1 MKLQLGL
8 LNTDGR
14 PASPE
19 DLGALLGEFR
29 ERPFETSGQ
38 IADGPLLMAYRGDRL
53 TFEEDSEVQPSQ
65 LGPYTLTWDGR
76 LDNRSDFAPFLGFT
90 DLPSIPDPVI
100 VLKAYRLFGESV
112 FSRLIGE
119 FALTLWCQRTKSLLF
134 VRSTCGAR
142 TLYYV
147 LDKNTLTWSSDFAH
161 LVRVSGVALDVNET
175 YVLEYL
181 VSQPS
186 TKLTPL
192 TKVNSVPANS
202 IVCLENG
209 KLKFTRQ
216 LWDPTRIL
224 PLRYRS
230 DREYEEHCR
239 EKLNEAVRVRLRSKH
254 PVFSELS
261 GGLDSSTIT
270 LIADQVVRSQ
280 NRSPENL
287 QTTSCVYEQSLT
299 CDESSFIRA
308 VEEKRGIDSHL
319 VHEQDLRTTLGL
331 HDPEFTGLPNPL
343 HCFPGRYPTITR
355 SMRPYDSQILLT
367 GGGGDHLFW
376 SEPDGAALVADEL
389 RRGNLFR
396 AHRECSLWSRFM
408 NVPYHRLMMTRALPL
423 AFQSFFPGTLRYL
436 RHGVPSWLAPSRSK
450 AVEAALSDSTDF
462 KMYRADPSQQA
473 KLCVLDHMF
482 RFLGSGF
489 HSEYQDLYVSH
500 PYGHRPLVEFCFAVP
515 ISQFLRDGQTRS
527 LMRRALADVLPA
539 KTAKRVGKGL
549 LDEAD
554 LRALHR
560 EWNDVSSVRDWQV
573 SLRGFVKPNQLS
585 ESLQKMHLGFLDQ
598 SMGLFRLVSLERWLR
613 SLSYVSTTPEPL
625 AVAVNSLAHSP
636 SLLPMR

>member
-14 PASPE
+14 RATRD
-19 DLGALLGEFR
+19 DLATLLGEFVA
-29 ERPFETSGQ
+29 RPAETSGEV
-38 IADGPLLMAYRGDRL
+38 IDGSLVMAYRGDRI
-53 TFEEDSEVQPSQ
+53 TFEEDSEVQPFQ
-65 LGPYTLTWDGR
+65 LGPYALTWDGR
-76 LDNRSDFAPFLGFT
+76 LDNREDFATFLGLT
-90 DLPSIPDPVI
+90 DLSTVPDPVI
-100 VLKAYRLFGESV
+100 VLKAYRMFGESV
-112 FSRLIGE
+112 FARLIGE
-119 FALTLWCQRTKSLLF
+119 FALTLWCQRTRSLLF

-147 LDKNTLTWSSDFAH
+147 LDKTTLTWSSDFAH
-161 LVRVSGVALDVNET
+161 LVRVSGVALDVNEN

-192 TKVNSVPANS
+192 TRVDSVPANS
-202 IVCLENG
+202 MVCFANG
-209 KLKFTRQ
+209 SLKFTRQ

-224 PLRYRS
+224 TLRYRS

-239 EKLNEAVRVRLRSKH
+239 EKLTEAVRVRLRAKR

-270 LIADQVVRSQ
+270 LMADEVLRSQ

-287 QTTSCVYEQSLT
+287 QTTSCVYERSLT

-319 VHEQDLRTTLGL
+319 VHEKDLRTTLGL

-343 HCFPGRYPTITR
+343 HCFPGRYPTITT
-355 SMRPYDSQILLT
+355 SMRLYDSQVLLT
-367 GGGGDHLFW
+367 GAGGDHLFW
-376 SEPDGAALVADEL
+376 SEPEGSAIIADEL

-396 AHRECSLWSRFM
+396 AHRECAVWSRFM
-408 NVPYHRLMMTRALPL
+408 NVPYYRLMLGRAVPL
-423 AFQSFFPGTLRYL
+423 AARSFFPEMFRYL
-436 RHGVPSWLAPSRSK
+436 RHGVPSWLAPNRSK
-450 AVEAALSDSTDF
+450 AIEAALCGSTDF
-462 KMYRADPSQQA
+462 KAYRAIPSQQA

-489 HSEYQDLYVSH
+489 HNEYQDLYVSH

-515 ISQFLRDGQTRS
+515 ISQFLRGGQTRS
-527 LMRRALADVLPA
+527 LMRRALSDVLPA

-549 LDEAD
+549 LDEAV
-554 LRALHR
+554 LRALGR
-560 EWNDVSSVRDWQV
+560 DWGDVSDVRNWQACQRDFIDPKQV
-573 SLRGFVKPNQLS
+573 SD
-585 ESLQKMHLGFLDQ
+585 SLHKMRLGFLDQ
-598 SMGLFRLVSLERWLR
+598 SVGLFRLVSLERWFR
-613 SLSYVSTTPEPL
+613 SMSYVGAKPEPR
-625 AVAVNSLAHSP
+625 VVPTNSFAH
-636 SLLPMR
+636 